1 MLPTHRESM
10 TKLRIGL
17 VFGFLLYFLQFA
29 HAQVIWL
36 QPENPQINDSVTLF
50 YDATKGNGALKD
62 LKGNLYLHTGV
73 ITNRS
78 LDGHDWKYVVGNW
91 GTDDRRVLMTRE
103 SENLYSFKFV
113 ISTMY
118 KLNPDDVAQQLA
130 YVFRNQDGTLVGKTA
145 DNDDITIP
153 VNGYKPKTN
162 TEVISNKELH
172 KLITLEQKENH
183 WDISIEKGIIRIQ
196 PYTDQII
203 EVMYLPAERSL
214 GDATHSVVLSPAE
227 IALSTTKT
235 SFGFELLCGRMHILV
250 NAEPLKLTYIFNGD
264 TIAQEE
270 SGFYYKPGQS
280 GVRFQLHEGEKVYG
294 AGERAIPMDR
304 RGKKLPLYNR
314 PFYAYEMGA
323 TMLNYSL
330 PLTFSSRNYAIL
342 FDNPQK
348 GYVDIGLSQ
357 LDVQEWNA
365 IGGTPRYY
373 MIAGNDLSEVVKN
386 YSLLTGKQALP
397 PRWVLGN
404 LQSRMAYRNQPETE
418 NIVDLMQKND
428 FPIDAI
434 ILDFYWFGDSI
445 QGHLGKLDWFKPAW
459 PEPVKMI
466 SNFKSKGIKTIL
478 ITEPY
483 VIDTVANHKEADA
496 KGVFVTDSLGKTYY
510 DKQFYFGTGSL
521 IDIFKPEARDWFWSK
536 YDKQIKNGIAAWWG
550 DLGEPES
557 HPADIY
563 HVNGKADQV
572 HNIYG
577 HYWDKMLFDKYAEHY
592 PSTRLFHLQRSGF
605 AGSQRFSAFPWTGDV
620 SRSWGGLQ
628 AQLPL
633 LLTMSISGLG
643 YIHSDAGG
651 FAQGLRDDEL
661 YTRWLQFAVFTP
673 ILRPHGSNFP
683 SEPVFW
689 SAQTQEIVR
698 KYMKLRY
705 ALLPYNYTL
714 AWQNSQSGTPLMR
727 PLFYS
732 FPADAIASHIED
744 QYMWGDNLL
753 VVPVL
758 KKGTETRS
766 IYLPDGNW
774 YDFHTGKL
782 YTGNSTIQM
791 PLTLKEIPIF
801 AKAGSF
807 IPMTLPVNS
816 TDNYR
821 ADNYSIRYYPG
832 ENASFIQYED
842 DGLDN
847 HALAE
852 GKFET
857 IEYIAIQ
864 KGNDLVITMKSTGNW
879 PGKPKS
885 RDITLEIRT
894 DTKNTALTL
903 EKIATRSYKKKRKS
917 QQVNVAMDSLWLKVN
932 FSWDNTPVQL
942 TINNFFA
949 TK

>member
-1 MLPTHRESM
+1 M
-10 TKLRIGL
+10 TKLRIVL
-17 VFGFLLYFLQFA
+17 IFGFLLLFA
-29 HAQVIWL
+29 QLTQSQIIWL
-36 QPENPQINDSVTLF
+36 KPENPRINDSVTLF
-50 YDATKGNGALKD
+50 YDATQGNKALIN
-62 LKGNLYLHTGV
+62 LKRNLYLHTGV

-91 GTDDRRVLMTRE
+91 GTDDKRVLMTRE
-103 SENLYSFKFV
+103 NENLYSYKFV

-118 KLNPDDVAQQLA
+118 KLNPEDIAQQLA
-130 YVFRNQDGTLVGKTA
+130 YVFRNQDGTLVGKTV
-145 DNDDITIP
+145 DNDDITIA
-153 VNGYKPKTN
+153 VNGYQPKKI
-162 TEVISNKELH
+162 TETLSNKELH
-172 KLITLEQKENH
+172 KLLSLTQKESC
-183 WDISIEKGIIRIQ
+183 WELTVATGKIRIQ

-203 EVMYLPAERSL
+203 EVVYLPAERPIADSSH
-214 GDATHSVVLSPAE
+214 AVVLAPQK
-227 IALSTTKT
+227 IALNSSTT
-235 SFGFELLCGRMHILV
+235 SYGYQLMCGKMKIAV
-250 NAEPLKLTYIFNGD
+250 YNEPLKLAFIYNND

-270 SGFYYKPGQS
+270 SGFYYKPGNS
-280 GVRFQLHEGEKVYG
+280 GVRIKLSKDEKIYG
-294 AGERAIPMDR
+294 AGERAIAMDR

-330 PLTFSSRNYAIL
+330 PLTYSSRNYGIL

-348 GYVDIGLSQ
+348 GYVDIGNTETN
-357 LDVQEWNA
+357 VQEWNA
-365 IGGTPRYY
+365 LGGTPRYY
-373 MIAGNDLSEVVKN
+373 VIAGKQFSDLVYN
-386 YSLLTGKQALP
+386 YTLLTGRQSLP
-397 PRWVLGN
+397 PRWALGN
-404 LQSRMAYRNQPETE
+404 LQSRMAYRNQAETE
-418 NIVDLMQKND
+418 NIVNLMQKND

-483 VIDTVANHKEADA
+483 VIDTVANHKEAAA
-496 KGVFVTDSLGKTYY
+496 KGVFVTDSLGRTYL

-536 YDKQIKNGIAAWWG
+536 YDKQIKYGVAAWWG

-557 HPADIY
+557 HPSDIY

-577 HYWDKMLFDKYAEHY
+577 HYWDKMLFEKYAENY

-605 AGSQRFSAFPWTGDV
+605 AGSQRYSAFPWTGDV
-620 SRSWGGLQ
+620 SRSWSGLQ

-689 SAQTQEIVR
+689 SAKTQEIVR

-727 PLFYS
+727 PLLYC
-732 FPADAIASHIED
+732 FPKDEKASLIED

-753 VVPVL
+753 IAPVI
-758 KKGTETRS
+758 KKGIETRS
-766 IYLPDGNW
+766 IYLPEGNW
-774 YDFHTGKL
+774 YDFNSGKL
-782 YTGNSTIQM
+782 YSGNTNIQY
-791 PLTLKEIPIF
+791 TLSLDEIPIF
-801 AKAGSF
+801 AKAGCF
-807 IPMTLPVNS
+807 IPMTKPVNT
-816 TDNYR
+816 TDNYK
-821 ADNYSIRYYPG
+821 ADNYTIRFYPG
-832 ENASFIQYED
+832 KNTTYRQYED
-842 DGLDN
+842 NGLDN

-857 IEYIAIQ
+857 IEYTATQ
-864 KGNDLVITMKSTGNW
+864 KDNDLVITMKSTGNW
-879 PGKPKS
+879 PGKPDA
-885 RDITLEIRT
+885 REITLEIRS
-894 DTKNTALTL
+894 DSKNATLTL
-903 EKIATRSYKKKRKS
+903 EKIATTSHKKKRKP
-917 QQVNVAMDSLWLKVN
+917 QRVNVAMDNLWLKVD
-932 FSWDNTPVQL
+932 FKWDNTPVQL